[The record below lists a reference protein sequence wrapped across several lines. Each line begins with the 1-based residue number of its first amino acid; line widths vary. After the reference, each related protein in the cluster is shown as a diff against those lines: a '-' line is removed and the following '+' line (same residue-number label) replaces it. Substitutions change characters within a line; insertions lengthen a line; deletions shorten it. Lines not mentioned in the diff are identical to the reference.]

1 MHLSAGLALCGA
13 GDPEHAVKQTVGLV
27 IALGVSTWASP
38 CSSRSR
44 DGGAPISG
52 LLGVPGSGLVGPWTG
67 RCDFVGGGLLMG
79 VEQDGWSVQAA
90 KGILSNYNANI
101 LSLVQFQTTTVIIR
115 ADSKGG
121 RTDGSARRGG
131 KKGSGVVGILGGPQQ
146 GATVSLLGG
155 RLKTRRAFRIA
166 LNEPA

>member
-1 MHLSAGLALCGA
+1 
-13 GDPEHAVKQTVGLV
+13 
-27 IALGVSTWASP
+27 
-38 CSSRSR
+38 
-44 DGGAPISG
+44 
-52 LLGVPGSGLVGPWTG
+52 
-67 RCDFVGGGLLMG
+67 MG